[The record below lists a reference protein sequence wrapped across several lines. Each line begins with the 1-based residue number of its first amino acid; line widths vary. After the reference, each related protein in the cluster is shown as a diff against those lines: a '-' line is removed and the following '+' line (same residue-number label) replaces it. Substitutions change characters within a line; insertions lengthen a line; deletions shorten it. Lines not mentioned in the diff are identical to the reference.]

1 METALEEMPFYK
13 RWGYKIAGASPIP
26 TIISAI
32 GFAYIGIPE
41 SLQIAVRHWLPEVLR
56 EHMLLLWSARDWL
69 IVVLVVSVVCLIWGG
84 LGSHATLALMKLKC
98 KELYESYFALKQ
110 ESESKSIN
118 CYRLFSNW
126 LYSYSNHLNL
136 TVNERVSLYKLDMNL
151 FSCIGRYSENEKFN
165 SKPSRFYPREQG
177 GISRAWEVGVF
188 EDTDAP
194 DPKKDLQKWIEYNVE
209 NYNFTEEDL
218 LKIRMKSRAFY
229 GVRLKNSKNETTA
242 VILFESL
249 NSNGLQLGKL
259 KRLLNDQEKMNLT
272 ALVESLNE
280 HIPTLE
286 SAREEG
292 F

>member
-13 RWGYKIAGASPIP
+13 RWGYKIAGASLIP

-32 GFAYIGIPE
+32 GFAYIGIPG
-41 SLQIAVRHWLPEVLR
+41 SLQIAVRRGLPEVLR
-56 EHMLLLWSARDWL
+56 EHMLLLWPAGTWL
-69 IVVLVVSVVCLIWGG
+69 IVILVVSVVCLIWGG

-151 FSCIGRYSENEKFN
+151 FSCIGRYSENEIFN

-194 DPKKDLQKWIEYNVE
+194 DPEQDLQKWIEYNVE
-209 NYNFTEEDL
+209 NYNFTEEEL

-259 KRLLNDQEKMNLT
+259 KRLLNDQEKTNLT
-272 ALVESLNE
+272 ALIESLNE